1 MSKYI
6 VIIDNYAGAGYLPD
20 DEPAEFDNL
29 EDAVNYIHGE
39 ITFTVQT
46 LLDDWNDRDIPAL
59 ETIVKSVQNDG
70 RFIDRIGNVEHYI
83 AEVV

>member
-29 EDAVNYIHGE
+29 EDAEAAAI
-39 ITFTVQT
+39 
-46 LLDDWNDRDIPAL
+46 AL
-59 ETIVKSVQNDG
+59 RKRVMPWSTK
-70 RFIDRIGNVEHYI
+70 
-83 AEVV
+83 